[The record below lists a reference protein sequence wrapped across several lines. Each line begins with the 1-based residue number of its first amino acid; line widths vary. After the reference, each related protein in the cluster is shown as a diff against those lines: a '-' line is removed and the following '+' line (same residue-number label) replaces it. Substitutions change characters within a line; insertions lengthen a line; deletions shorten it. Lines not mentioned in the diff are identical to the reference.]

1 MIKKIV
7 FILIL
12 ILASVLRL
20 WEIGRTPLSLDWDEV
35 ALGYNAYSLMLTG
48 KDEYGKVFPVVLE
61 SFGDFKPAL
70 YMYLII
76 PFLPVFDLSGVAV
89 RLPAALIG
97 ITAVFLTYFL
107 AKELLKRTDIA
118 LISSFLLAVSP
129 WHVQLSRVTFES
141 GVGMA
146 FNLAGILFFLKG
158 LNKPILLCVSAV
170 FFSLSIYTYQSEKL
184 FVPLL
189 LLVLIFIYWE
199 KITSLPKKYSVVA
212 VLLLIIISFPIT
224 YFTFTNQ
231 NGLARA
237 KGVSFLSDK
246 FGLLQR
252 NVKILERDKSNNDYI
267 GQVFDNRRVVYAKT
281 IIQGYLS
288 HFDLNWWFITG
299 DSVNRHHVPQMAL
312 MYIIE
317 LPFLLMGFYFLLF
330 NKFFV
335 INKTTKLLLF
345 FWIIITPISA
355 SFTTG
360 VPHAVRTLNF
370 LPSFQILTSIG
381 IISFFLYVNKINNY
395 NSRYRRFAK
404 IFIYVFIIIFAL
416 FNFIFYLNQY
426 FVQQNYFYAQD
437 WIYGYRQ
444 LVDYIKPLES
454 KYKKIIVSNRGYMD
468 NSHMFF
474 LFYQKYDPGKYLS
487 EGGTRISGIERNG
500 NMFSNY
506 EFRTFNYNDEKDLPV
521 LLVGAGNDF
530 GEEFKVIKRVYF
542 PDGTEA
548 MRVVE
553 KN

>member
-1 MIKKIV
+1 MIKK
-7 FILIL
+7 FILIFIL
-12 ILASVLRL
+12 FLASALRL
-20 WEIGRTPLSLDWDEV
+20 WQLGAVPISLDWDEV
-35 ALGYNAYSLMLTG
+35 ALGYNAYSIMLTG
-48 KDEYGKVFPVVLE
+48 KDEYGKAFPVVLE
-61 SFGDFKPAL
+61 SFGDYKPAL

-76 PFLPVFDLSGVAV
+76 PFIPLFDLSPVAV

-97 ITAVFLTYFL
+97 ITAVFMAYFL

-129 WHVQLSRVTFES
+129 WHVQLSRVAFES

-158 LNKPILLCVSAV
+158 LKKPILLSISAV

-189 LLVLIFIYWE
+189 LMVLVAVYWKKIIAIPRKYSILAAFLLIF
-199 KITSLPKKYSVVA
+199 
-212 VLLLIIISFPIT
+212 ISFPIT
-224 YFTFTNQ
+224 FFTFTNQ

-237 KGVSFLSDK
+237 KGVSVFSDT
-246 FGLLQR
+246 FSLLQR
-252 NVKILERDKSNNDYI
+252 NVKILQRDKINHDYI
-267 GQVFDNRRVVYAKT
+267 GQIFDNRRVVYAKS

-312 MYIIE
+312 MYILE
-317 LPFLLMGFYFLLF
+317 LPFLLIGFYFLLF
-330 NKFFV
+330 NNFFA
-335 INKTTKLLLF
+335 IDKKTKLLII
-345 FWIIITPISA
+345 FWILITPISA

-370 LPSFQILTSIG
+370 LPGFQVVTAIG
-381 IISFFLYVNKINNY
+381 IVTAYLLINKKLKSIPVKHAVLISVYLL
-395 NSRYRRFAK
+395 
-404 IFIYVFIIIFAL
+404 FI

-426 FVQQNYFYAQD
+426 FVQQNYYYAKD
-437 WIYGYRQ
+437 WIYGYQQ
-444 LVDYIKPLES
+444 LVDYLKPLES

-474 LFYQKYDPGKYLS
+474 LFYQKYDPRKYLS

-500 NMFSNY
+500 NKFLNY
-506 EFRTFNYNDEKDLPV
+506 EFRAFNYYDEKDGPI
-521 LLVGAGNDF
+521 LLVGTGHDF
-530 GEEFKVIKRVYF
+530 SEVFKVINPITF

-553 KN
+553 KP

>member
-1 MIKKIV
+1 MTKKI
-7 FILIL
+7 ILIL
-12 ILASVLRL
+12 IIVLASVLRL
-20 WEIGRTPLSLDWDEV
+20 WQIGQTPLSLDWDEV
-35 ALGYNAYSLMLTG
+35 ALGYNAYSIMLTG
-48 KDEYGKVFPVVLE
+48 KDEYGKAFPVVLE

-76 PFLPVFDLSGVAV
+76 PFLPLFGLSEAAV

-97 ITAVFLTYFL
+97 IAAVFLTYFL

-118 LISSFLLAVSP
+118 LVSSFLLAVSP
-129 WHVQLSRVTFES
+129 WHVQLSRVAFES

-158 LNKPILLCVSAV
+158 LKKPVLLSVSAV

-189 LLVLIFIYWE
+189 LVVLIAVYWK
-199 KITSLPKKYSVVA
+199 KIISLPKKYSILA
-212 VLLLIIISFPIT
+212 VFLLIFISFPIT

-237 KGVSFLSDK
+237 KGVSIFSDT
-246 FGLLQR
+246 FGLLKS
-252 NVKILERDKSNNDYI
+252 NVKILEREKGNHDYI
-267 GQVFDNRRVVYAKT
+267 GQIFDNRRVIYAKT

-299 DSVNRHHVPQMAL
+299 DAVNRHHVPQMAL
-312 MYIIE
+312 MYVIE
-317 LPFLLMGFYFLLF
+317 SPFLLIGIYFLFF
-330 NKFFV
+330 NNLFV
-335 INKTTKLLLF
+335 IDKKTKLLLTL
-345 FWIIITPISA
+345 WILITPLSA

-370 LPSFQILTSIG
+370 LPGFQIITAIG
-381 IISFFLYVNKINNY
+381 IVTAYLLINKKTKSTPVKLGIP
-395 NSRYRRFAK
+395 
-404 IFIYVFIIIFAL
+404 IVVCLLFI

-426 FVQQNYFYAQD
+426 FVQQNYYYAKD
-437 WIYGYRQ
+437 WIYGYQQ
-444 LVDYIKPLES
+444 LVDYLKPLES

-468 NSHMFF
+468 NSYMFF
-474 LFYQKYDPGKYLS
+474 LFYQKYDPKKYLS
-487 EGGTRISGIERNG
+487 EGGTRISGIERDG
-500 NMFSNY
+500 NKFLNY
-506 EFRTFNYNDEKDLPV
+506 EFRTFNHNDEKNLPV
-521 LLVGAGNDF
+521 LFVGTDHDF
-530 GEEFKVIKRVYF
+530 SEVFKVINPITF

>member
-1 MIKKIV
+1 MTKKI
-7 FILIL
+7 ILIL
-12 ILASVLRL
+12 ILVLASVLRL
-20 WEIGRTPLSLDWDEV
+20 WQIGETPLSLDWDEV
-35 ALGYNAYSLMLTG
+35 ALGYNAYSIMLTG
-48 KDEYGKVFPVVLE
+48 KDEYGRDFPVVLE

-76 PFLPVFDLSGVAV
+76 PFLPLFNLSGVAV

-97 ITAVFLTYFL
+97 IAAVFMAYFL
-107 AKELLKRTDIA
+107 AKELTKRKDIA

-129 WHVQLSRVTFES
+129 WHIQLSRVAFES
-141 GVGMA
+141 GLGMA

-158 LNKPILLCVSAV
+158 LKKPLLLSVSAV

-189 LLVLIFIYWE
+189 LLVLIAVYWK
-199 KITSLPKKYSVVA
+199 KIIAIHRKYT
-212 VLLLIIISFPIT
+212 VLAAFLLIFISFPIT

-237 KGVSFLSDK
+237 KGVSILSDT
-246 FGLLQR
+246 FSLLQR
-252 NVKILERDKSNNDYI
+252 NVKILERDNLNHDYP
-267 GQVFDNRRVVYAKT
+267 GKVFDNRRIVYTKT

-317 LPFLLMGFYFLLF
+317 LPFLLLGFYFLLF
-330 NKFFV
+330 NNFFA
-335 INKTTKLLLF
+335 IDKKTKLLLII
-345 FWIIITPISA
+345 WILITPVSA

-370 LPSFQILTSIG
+370 LPSFQIITAIG
-381 IISFFLYVNKINNY
+381 IVTAYLLINRKLKNIPIKLAILISICLL
-395 NSRYRRFAK
+395 
-404 IFIYVFIIIFAL
+404 FI

-426 FVQQNYFYAQD
+426 FVQQNYYYAKD
-437 WIYGYRQ
+437 WIYGYQQ
-444 LVDYIKPLES
+444 LVAYIKPLES

-487 EGGTRISGIERNG
+487 EGGTRISGIERNS
-500 NMFSNY
+500 NKFLNY
-506 EFRTFNYNDEKDLPV
+506 EFRSFNYYDEKDLPV
-521 LLVGAGNDF
+521 LFVGTDHDF
-530 GEEFKVIKRVYF
+530 SEEFKVINRINF

-548 MRVVE
+548 MRAVE